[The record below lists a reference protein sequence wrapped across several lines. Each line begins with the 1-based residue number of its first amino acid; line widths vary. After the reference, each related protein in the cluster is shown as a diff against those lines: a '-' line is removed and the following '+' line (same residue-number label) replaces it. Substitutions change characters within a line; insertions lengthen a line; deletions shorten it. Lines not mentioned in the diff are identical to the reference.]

1 MRLALGEL
9 DEALAACGR
18 APGDLM
24 VGGTNLRAETFVF
37 LSLRLEDEGK
47 IQQALQALSKAGK
60 ADPRRKKDLEPRL
73 GRLQAKAQA
82 HFKQQQVRCTWL
94 AMTVRD
100 LDVCLDCQ
108 NFQTTA
114 VLFETTSHHLLAK
127 KMPTSSQLSLTHTRL
142 WFRCSSSKC
151 R

>member
-1 MRLALGEL
+1 VLVRLALGEL

-18 APGDLM
+18 APGDLV

-82 HFKQQQVRCTWL
+82 HLKQQQVRCAWL
-94 AMTVRD
+94 TLTVRN
-100 LDVCLDCQ
+100 LRVALDCQ
-108 NFQTTA
+108 DCQNIA
-114 VLFETTSHHLLAK
+114 PLFRSK
-127 KMPTSSQLSLTHTRL
+127 KSPPPRKEDTQPTCSLLSLTRTRL
-142 WFRCSSSKC
+142 
-151 R
+151 